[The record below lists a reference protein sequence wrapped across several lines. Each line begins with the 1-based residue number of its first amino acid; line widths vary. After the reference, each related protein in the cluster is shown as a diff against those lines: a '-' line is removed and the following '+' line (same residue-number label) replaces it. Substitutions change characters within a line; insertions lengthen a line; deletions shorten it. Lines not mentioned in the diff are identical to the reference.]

1 MPRSSTG
8 GGASSSTH
16 AAFRSGPGT
25 THQDQAEPERGE
37 NWTPTEDWMKRR
49 KPSTVEVRLHAAEDY
64 AHQEQRIAFLRSG
77 RDFVLSTIEGP
88 HTTHK
93 YGTNLI
99 WKQYLRRL
107 TFHAA
112 LSFNMLTEGQ
122 LDSHMINESDYE
134 WLKLYHHIITS
145 TEFVRC
151 KGYPVTEVLAMLT
164 LGIED
169 TVEGE
174 IRNKLK
180 KLGSK
185 IGQFIIGKPWMD
197 RWDEL
202 GGR

>member
-1 MPRSSTG
+1 
-8 GGASSSTH
+8 
-16 AAFRSGPGT
+16 
-25 THQDQAEPERGE
+25 
-37 NWTPTEDWMKRR
+37 MKRR

-122 LDSHMINESDYE
+122 LDSHMINEKRLRMVEALSPHHHVHRICQMQRISSDGG
-134 WLKLYHHIITS
+134 LS
-145 TEFVRC
+145 NV
-151 KGYPVTEVLAMLT
+151 
-164 LGIED
+164 D
-169 TVEGE
+169 
-174 IRNKLK
+174 
-180 KLGSK
+180 
-185 IGQFIIGKPWMD
+185 IGH
-197 RWDEL
+197 
-202 GGR
+202 